1 MFCLVGERAEA
12 MSRIGRMPI
21 EIPPGVEVHFDEHN
35 RVEVKGPKGVLR
47 RTLHPRIRLRRHDN
61 TIEVLRQGDAK
72 LDKSLH
78 GLSRTLVYNMVV
90 GVTQGFAKQLEIVW
104 SGARVQLQ
112 NRTLTL
118 QVGHS
123 HPIVYEAPE
132 GIEFELNRNLIT
144 VRGIN
149 KELVGQVAADLRA
162 LRKPEPYKGKGIKY
176 VTEVIQRKEGKS

>member
-78 GLSRTLVYNMVV
+78 GLSRTPVSYTHLRAHGGGGDAGICKAIGDCVAW
-90 GVTQGFAKQLEIVW
+90 FASAVAASDLDSA
-104 SGARVQLQ
+104 SGALA
-112 NRTLTL
+112 
-118 QVGHS
+118 S
-123 HPIVYEAPE
+123 HC
-132 GIEFELNRNLIT
+132 L
-144 VRGIN
+144 
-149 KELVGQVAADLRA
+149 
-162 LRKPEPYKGKGIKY
+162 
-176 VTEVIQRKEGKS
+176 